1 MKFFVILPCAGQ
13 GKRFGKKKQ
22 FVKFFGKEIFLYPL
36 EELLKIGIVD
46 KIILTFP
53 EDNIEEAR
61 KVIFNYFKTLSK
73 IEIIPGGSERQES
86 VFFALRYVKENFKC
100 DIVSIHDCVR
110 PLIKKEYFVKSYEI
124 LLTKNID
131 GVILG
136 IPPKDTIKIKNG
148 NLVKQTLNR
157 NELVLVQTPQT
168 FYFEEIYKGHLW
180 ARKNNIFVTD
190 DASIL
195 EKLGK
200 RIYILK
206 GDYKNIKVTT
216 LEDLII
222 IKEFYKCYL
231 QQKIR
236 KL

>member
-1 MKFFVILPCAGQ
+1 M
-13 GKRFGKKKQ
+13 
-22 FVKFFGKEIFLYPL
+22 
-36 EELLKIGIVD
+36 
-46 KIILTFP
+46 
-53 EDNIEEAR
+53 
-61 KVIFNYFKTLSK
+61 
-73 IEIIPGGSERQES
+73 
-86 VFFALRYVKENFKC
+86 
-100 DIVSIHDCVR
+100 
-110 PLIKKEYFVKSYEI
+110 
-124 LLTKNID
+124 
-131 GVILG
+131 
-136 IPPKDTIKIKNG
+136 KIKNI
-148 NLVKQTLNR
+148 
-157 NELVLVQTPQT
+157 
-168 FYFEEIYKGHLW
+168 EEIYKGHLW